1 MNYFQVG
8 NLTVPATWIA
18 VLAALILANIL
29 NRLLGHKKVSDWYGN
44 SFFLYFVIWKLSY
57 ILFNIEMFINVPCSI
72 IYFNGGVNGQLL
84 ALIFLSFYL
93 LFIAPNKYPSIHIES
108 PRIFLLF
115 YFSYEVIL
123 NIIVK
128 DYLGS
133 LILSLPLI
141 TLLFILKNR
150 KKLVSS
156 QLLIL
161 LMLLEILFI
170 SLFGTLL
177 SIETLSFIWIGIIIL
192 IISRKQGDQLLE

>member
-57 ILFNIEMFINVPCSI
+57 ILFNIEMFINVPRSI

-93 LFIAPNKYPSIHIES
+93 LFIAPNKYPSFHIES

-177 SIETLSFIWIGIIIL
+177 SIETLSFIWIGIIIF